1 MKFIFSK
8 LPIFIFFALVS
19 QTAYAELQPVVDIP
33 KKLNKFVDDVYKMSE
48 LLTSKTPH
56 REQWRVGGYSN
67 EPNFFD
73 EVSYYNNET
82 GKLSSII
89 QWERADPEAIHSIE
103 VKLRDKQ
110 GRVRKDFAASYL
122 TKHRNAP
129 IQALITI
136 HYYNKNLHGFRVF
149 DTDHT
154 RIYDVCR
161 GTLNGKTVNIDLDDN
176 YGELSEALEDKKG
189 IMSSADYLAC
199 FGGRNYDKS
208 RLKVQLD

>member
-1 MKFIFSK
+1 MKFIFNTVPAII
-8 LPIFIFFALVS
+8 LLTLVS
-19 QTAYAELQPVVDIP
+19 QAANAELQPVNDIP
-33 KKLNKFVDDVYKMSE
+33 RKLNQFVDNIYELSKM
-48 LLTSKTPH
+48 LTSKTPH
-56 REQWRVGGYSN
+56 SEKWRIGGYSN

-73 EVSYYNNET
+73 EASYFNKET

-89 QWERADPEAIHSIE
+89 QWERANPEAIHSIE

-110 GRVRKDFAASYL
+110 GRVRKDFSASYL

-136 HYYNKNLHGFRVF
+136 HYYNKGLHGFRVF
-149 DTDHT
+149 DTDLT

-161 GTLNGKTVNIDLDDN
+161 GNWKGKKVNIDLDDN
-176 YGELSEALEDKKG
+176 YGELSEALENKKG
-189 IMSSADYLAC
+189 IMSSAAYIAC
-199 FGGRNYDKS
+199 FGGRDYDKN